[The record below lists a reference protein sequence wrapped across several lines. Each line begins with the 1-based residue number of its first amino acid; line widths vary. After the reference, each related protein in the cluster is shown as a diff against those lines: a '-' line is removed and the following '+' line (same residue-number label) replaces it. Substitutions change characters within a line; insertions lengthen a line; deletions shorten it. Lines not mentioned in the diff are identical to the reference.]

1 MGNISSKDKKQ
12 EPSLSNIV
20 NKVAA
25 KYILTAN
32 FQDLQNLKDPNYC
45 NKIAVLTSDIIQK
58 NLTSKEIVYL
68 KQKTQEGKVID
79 KMTTADIVYLDK
91 NKLPGL
97 DIQTK
102 LQKKRACYGI
112 AKYYIKVA
120 HLFSSIVGAVS
131 PEFSYIDEHNIEK
144 RIPFKDKNK
153 IPENMKTKVKK
164 INLCNRRINAL
175 LNNKNFD
182 TKDENE
188 ILTIQ
193 PKFCDINIGKKMG
206 SPEASA
212 QSQINPNNL
221 DNINNL
227 SNQNKVSTHLYSL
240 IDEPGIP
247 ELETLY
253 YDVYDY
259 DSGEYK
265 SMSDETKK
273 KYLEDVK
280 LFYKIFTGNKNVP
293 ENVTRFSNITL
304 KDYHTSKG
312 CKSGDVY
319 TQQYKGT
326 IKDDLFKKY
335 AEHVKKMTGKAS
347 DNQKIFFKIIDQ
359 MFVFEINN
367 ETKEKDITLHPDL
380 NDEKLNELIDVTRKN
395 LIKLYTECEKDF
407 EEGLKIFES
416 IVESQVKDTLK
427 NQVEDL
433 EKRILKSVESPT
445 EATGSNNQKDITP
458 VAAGLKPI
466 EETKA
471 PVVVNHEDANNQIK
485 QQQPV
490 LSGIDKQQPQVQPSQ
505 VQQPSTLTIDV
516 NKPTVNNMFPKV
528 PPAPK
533 AKHSKKNNIF
543 SSKEE
548 EFEYQNPTQQQ
559 QEIEFNEELE
569 KSIIS
574 NFEKKHNAVVN
585 MNSKDGN
592 SFFEA
597 INKINNIDNNLLRS
611 KISEFIKSNP
621 SNFNSE
627 LDLTVFK
634 ENIDNYINYINED
647 GNYLTGDIE
656 IEATA
661 VLFNLKIEIISIDD
675 KNTEYLSTIFN
686 DNESLPTI
694 YLFKLNDSNSY
705 HNINFITD
713 DNVDKNKVFS
723 ELNEMDDLLMSFQS
737 NSVAES
743 TVEPKVEPTVEPL
756 PPVPNPSL
764 RSNLNGEIIPHQG
777 ELTEFNYI
785 KTPPNGTCFFY
796 SIAYYLIKLEV
807 DDNKIVDNDTNCYN
821 ALLIRKSL
829 YYYYLS
835 HYDNYTSDFDLLSK
849 SKMFLDFYDDKN
861 YLQTREKHN
870 NKDYLDTN
878 KSVKDWIDEIKVTD
892 TKCGTS
898 IWANMTDLHA
908 MNLYLFEFFN
918 ITLIVY
924 HTMYKKFY
932 YFPYVYQEIGL
943 SGSEVSQDEFDTL
956 YKNKNVI
963 FIAFTGNHY
972 DVLEK
977 KDNSYMFDKI
987 TTSFLEEELLFR
999 SSLVNEKEEKTED
1012 LSTKDNF
1019 NELADEIIN
1028 ANKQMK
1034 NDQEKIEQ
1042 TYQDMEES
1050 IRKTVA

>member
-20 NKVAA
+20 NKIAA

-79 KMTTADIVYLDK
+79 KMTKADIVYLDK
-91 NKLPGL
+91 NKLPSL

-131 PEFSYIDEHNIEK
+131 PEFSYIDEYNIEK
-144 RIPFKDKNK
+144 RVAFKDKNK

-182 TKDENE
+182 VEDENE
-188 ILTIQ
+188 VLTIQ
-193 PKFCDINIGKKMG
+193 PRFCDINVGKKIG
-206 SPEASA
+206 SPLTPS
-212 QSQINPNNL
+212 QSQINPNDPRNE
-221 DNINNL
+221 NNL
-227 SNQNKVSTHLYSL
+227 NNTNKVSTHLYSL

-265 SMSDETKK
+265 TMSDTTKK

-293 ENVTRFSNITL
+293 DNVTRFSNITL

-312 CKSGDVY
+312 CRSGDVY
-319 TQQYKGT
+319 TQSYKGT
-326 IKDDLFKKY
+326 IKDELFKKY
-335 AEHVKKMTGKAS
+335 AEHIKQMTDKAS
-347 DNQKIFFKIIDQ
+347 NNQKIFFKVIDQ
-359 MFVFEINN
+359 MFIFEINN
-367 ETKEKDITLHPDL
+367 ETKEKDITLHPEL

-427 NQVEDL
+427 NQIEDL
-433 EKRILKSVESPT
+433 EKRILKSVESPS

-458 VAAGLKPI
+458 IAAGLKPI

-471 PVVVNHEDANNQIK
+471 PVVVNHEDVK
-485 QQQPV
+485 QTQDAEQVVKEDQPKIEPVQQ
-490 LSGIDKQQPQVQPSQ
+490 LIQPSQ
-505 VQQPSTLTIDV
+505 TQPLKIDV
-516 NKPTVNNMFPKV
+516 DKPQMINKYSNV
-528 PPAPK
+528 PPAPR
-533 AKHSKKNNIF
+533 AKYNKKEMF
-543 SSKEE
+543 LDKQED
-548 EFEYQNPTQQQ
+548 FEYQNPTQQQ
-559 QEIEFNEELE
+559 QEVEFDEAFEE
-569 KSIIS
+569 SIIS
-574 NFEKKHNAVVN
+574 DFENKYNAVVTI
-585 MNSKDGN
+585 NSKNGN

-597 INKINNIDNNLLRS
+597 INKINKIDTNSIRS
-611 KISEFIKSNP
+611 KISEYIKSNS
-621 SNFNSE
+621 SNLNSE

-634 ENIDNYINYINED
+634 ENMDDYIEYINKD

-661 VLFNLKIEIISIDD
+661 VLFNIKIEVISVDNT
-675 KNTEYLSTIFN
+675 NTEYLSIKFN
-686 DNESLPTI
+686 DDESLPI
-694 YLFKLNDSNSY
+694 VYLFKLNDSNSY
-705 HNINFITD
+705 HNVKFLEEE
-713 DNVDKNKVFS
+713 DNDKSTMFNDLNKI
-723 ELNEMDDLLMSFQS
+723 DDLLISIPS
-737 NSVAES
+737 NSTKEQSDKTTDES
-743 TVEPKVEPTVEPL
+743 DEVKTSSTT
-756 PPVPNPSL
+756 
-764 RSNLNGEIIPHQG
+764 SNIESNSNSQITPYTDELNK
-777 ELTEFNYI
+777 FNYI
-785 KTPPNGTCFFY
+785 NTPPNGTCFFY
-796 SIAYYLIKLEV
+796 SIAYYLTGLDV
-807 DDNKIVDNDTNCYN
+807 DNNKIIDNNSNCSN

-829 YYYYLS
+829 YYYYLT
-835 HYDNYTSDFDLLSK
+835 HYDTKNNDFDLLFK
-849 SKMFLDFYDDKN
+849 SQLSLDFYEDKN

-878 KSVKDWIDEIKVTD
+878 KIAKDWIDEIKVEDAECNTP
-892 TKCGTS
+892 
-898 IWANMTDLHA
+898 IWANITDLHA
-908 MNLYLFEFFN
+908 MNLFLFEFYN

-924 HTMYKKFY
+924 HTEYKKFY
-932 YFPYVYQEIGL
+932 NYPYVYQKIGL
-943 SGSEVSQDEFDTL
+943 SGSEVSQDELNSL
-956 YKNKNVI
+956 YENKNVI

-977 KDNSYMFDKI
+977 KDSKYKFDKI
-987 TTSFLEEELLFR
+987 TTSFLEKELSFR
-999 SSLVNEKEEKTED
+999 LLTVNSNKEIPKD

-1019 NELADEIIN
+1019 DELADEIIN

-1034 NDQEKIEQ
+1034 NDQKKIEQ

-1050 IRKTVA
+1050 IRKTVS